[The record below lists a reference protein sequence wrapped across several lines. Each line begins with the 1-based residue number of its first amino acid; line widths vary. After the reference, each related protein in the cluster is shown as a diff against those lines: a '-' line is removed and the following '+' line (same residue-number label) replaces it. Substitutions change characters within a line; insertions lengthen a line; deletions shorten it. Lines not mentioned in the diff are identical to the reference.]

1 MKKGTFGCL
10 FAISQTKPASEYATH
25 SSFSAPQLDI
35 AAPLVIPSPLLTSF
49 GRFSASSRSYQ
60 RINSKL
66 GKLVIRLVGV
76 TAGKSIKPLLI
87 AGTAPQGGRTPR
99 SGPVEGLSERSECP
113 QAALF
118 GALAITALKCINHRN

>member
-1 MKKGTFGCL
+1 VKKAPSGAFLLSRKADLPANTPHTLPFQPHSRI
-10 FAISQTKPASEYATH
+10 FAA
-25 SSFSAPQLDI
+25 LDI
-35 AAPLVIPSPLLTSF
+35 AASLVIPSPSLTSF

-76 TAGKSIKPLLI
+76 TTDKSIKPLLI
-87 AGTAPQGGRTPR
+87 AGTAPQGGRNPR
-99 SGPVEGLSERSECP
+99 SAPVEGLSERSECP

-118 GALAITALKCINHRN
+118 GTLAITVL